1 MNIERNILL
10 KNLTTFKIG
19 GLANYFCKI
28 KSLEELKQAVS
39 FAKQNELP
47 IFILGGGSNVLIS
60 DYGFEGLVIK
70 IELKDILIE
79 EKEKFIFIIAG
90 AGESWDKIVKLSV
103 ESELYGIENLSYIP
117 GTVGGAAAGNIGAY
131 GAEIKDTIE
140 SIEIFDTDTFETLVL
155 NKDECGFNYRDSIF
169 KKRKGKNYIITKVCF
184 KLLKKERIN
193 LLYKDVKIYFEN
205 KNNLSPTL
213 EEVRKA
219 IGEIRNKKF
228 PNLVKYGTAG
238 SFFKNPVIS
247 SKVADNLKKKYP
259 KIDIFEGKNGNK
271 KISLAGLLDNIGL
284 KGIRDGDVGT
294 FENQPL
300 VFVNYGNARAKEI
313 KNFSE
318 KIIQKIFNKIK
329 IKIFVEIIFVG
340 DFKK

>member
-47 IFILGGGSNVLIS
+47 ILIS

-140 SIEIFDTDTFETLVL
+140 SIEIFDTDTFETL
-155 NKDECGFNYRDSIF
+155 DR
-169 KKRKGKNYIITKVCF
+169 
-184 KLLKKERIN
+184 
-193 LLYKDVKIYFEN
+193 
-205 KNNLSPTL
+205 
-213 EEVRKA
+213 
-219 IGEIRNKKF
+219 
-228 PNLVKYGTAG
+228 
-238 SFFKNPVIS
+238 
-247 SKVADNLKKKYP
+247 
-259 KIDIFEGKNGNK
+259 
-271 KISLAGLLDNIGL
+271 
-284 KGIRDGDVGT
+284 
-294 FENQPL
+294 
-300 VFVNYGNARAKEI
+300 
-313 KNFSE
+313 
-318 KIIQKIFNKIK
+318 
-329 IKIFVEIIFVG
+329 
-340 DFKK
+340 

>member
-28 KSLEELKQAVS
+28 K
-39 FAKQNELP
+39 
-47 IFILGGGSNVLIS
+47 
-60 DYGFEGLVIK
+60 
-70 IELKDILIE
+70 LKDILIE

-131 GAEIKDTIE
+131 GAEIKDMIE
-140 SIEIFDTDTFETLVL
+140 SVEIFDTDTFETLVL

-193 LLYKDVKIYFEN
+193 LLY
-205 KNNLSPTL
+205 

-259 KIDIFEGKNGNK
+259 KIDMFEALREIFFYCHFYLQ
-271 KISLAGLLDNIGL
+271 ICL
-284 KGIRDGDVGT
+284 
-294 FENQPL
+294 FL
-300 VFVNYGNARAKEI
+300 V
-313 KNFSE
+313 
-318 KIIQKIFNKIK
+318 
-329 IKIFVEIIFVG
+329 
-340 DFKK
+340 

>member
-28 KSLEELKQAVS
+28 KSLEELKQAVN

-70 IELKDILIE
+70 IELKDILIK

-131 GAEIKDTIE
+131 WGGIKDTVE
-140 SIEIFDTDTFETLVL
+140 SISIFDTDTFLILVFY
-155 NKDECGFNYRDSIF
+155 KDKSGFNYRDSIF

-313 KNFSE
+313 KNFSKNFSK
-318 KIIQKIFNKIK
+318 KICHAKLSTYFFRKLL
-329 IKIFVEIIFVG
+329 F
-340 DFKK
+340 